1 MAPETEG
8 PAGAAPFVLASA
20 SPRRLDLLRQAG
32 IAPDRVSPADIDETP
47 LPRELPRAHALRLAR
62 GKALAVAAREPRAG
76 VLAAATVVRNN
87 TRPDKKP
94 MIPVTTTT
102 ARLAADT
109 VVGCGRRILP
119 KAEDR
124 ETAARCLDLLS
135 GRRHRVFGAICLVV
149 PGRAPVLRLSVTAVR
164 FKRLSGAEREAYLEG
179 LEWQGKAG
187 GYAIQGAAAVF
198 VPEIVGSYSNV
209 VGLDLHLAAAMLRGA
224 GGAA

>member
-1 MAPETEG
+1 VKAPETEG

-62 GKALAVAAREPRAG
+62 GKALAVAAREPRA
-76 VLAAATVVRNN
+76 VV
-87 TRPDKKP
+87 
-94 MIPVTTTT
+94 
-102 ARLAADT
+102 LAADT

-224 GGAA
+224 GVAA